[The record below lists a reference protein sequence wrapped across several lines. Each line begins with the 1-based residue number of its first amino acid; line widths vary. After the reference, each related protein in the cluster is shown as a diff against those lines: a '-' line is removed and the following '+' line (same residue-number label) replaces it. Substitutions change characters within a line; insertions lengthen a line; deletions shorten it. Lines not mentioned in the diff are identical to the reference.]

1 MSNNNGKLNEGMFS
15 KENILETLQPKP
27 RQSPRLGI
35 NTEPTTSTSKVG
47 AGTSSTQYS
56 SQAVEDKACGQ

>member
-27 RQSPRLGI
+27 RRSPRLGN
-35 NTEPTTSTSKVG
+35 NTEPVTSTSEVWS
-47 AGTSSTQYS
+47 GTKHSL
-56 SQAVEDKACGQ
+56 QAVGDTPCGLLP